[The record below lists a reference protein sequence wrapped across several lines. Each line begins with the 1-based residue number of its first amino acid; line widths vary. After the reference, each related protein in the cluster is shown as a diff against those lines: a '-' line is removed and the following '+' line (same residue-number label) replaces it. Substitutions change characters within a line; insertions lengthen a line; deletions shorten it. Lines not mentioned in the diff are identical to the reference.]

1 LTNHGEIIKK
11 KNISLDSPEE
21 VLNMNK
27 YTRNSKMKK
36 LLIASTALVAT
47 AGMAA
52 ADITMSGYAEIGMRD
67 AGGVVGMEMHS
78 DMDIGFKLSGASD
91 NGLTFGASID
101 LDEVSGGI
109 ASTGGPHAVHVSGAF
124 GTLTMG
130 DTDGALD
137 KANAE
142 VAALTTIA
150 DDHSTHAG
158 YNGGAG
164 LDSGD
169 ILRYDTTAAGFG
181 ISASIGQSDVAVAND
196 VMGYGITTTLGTVA
210 VSAAYQ
216 ADNVQDITAVSA
228 KTTVGGLTITANYSE
243 ATMAATAEVPA
254 VTAVDFALNT
264 TTGVISGKV
273 ASDKVAAINNSYEHS
288 AIGLAYTVSGVN
300 LHANYGSFDFDD
312 GTQADGYGL
321 AANYGLG
328 GGATVMVG
336 YGSGNARSA
345 TADVSTF
352 SVGLGLSF

>member
-1 LTNHGEIIKK
+1 
-11 KNISLDSPEE
+11 
-21 VLNMNK
+21 MNK
-27 YTRNSKMKK
+27 YIHKYIRNLKMKK
-36 LLIASTALVAT
+36 LLLASTAIVAT

-67 AGGVVGMEMHS
+67 AGGAVGMEMHS

-169 ILRYDTTAAGFG
+169 ILRYDTTYGGFG
-181 ISASIGQSDVAVAND
+181 LSASIGQSDVAVAND
-196 VMGYGITTTLGTVA
+196 VMGYGVTTSIGSVA

-216 ADNVQDITAVSA
+216 ADNTQDITAVSA
-228 KTTVGGLTITANYSE
+228 KTSLGGLTITANYSE
-243 ATMAATAEVPA
+243 ATMAATAKVDA
-254 VTAVDFALNT
+254 VTAAFTVGSGT
-264 TTGVISGKV
+264 TNSKYVEAVT
-273 ASDKVAAINNSYEHS
+273 AVAAINNSYEHTGL
-288 AIGLAYTVSGVN
+288 GLAYTVNGVN
-300 LHANYGSFDFDD
+300 LHANFGQYDYDD
-312 GTQADGYGL
+312 GSQADGYGI
-321 AANYGLG
+321 AANYSLG

-336 YGSGNARSA
+336 YGSGNARA
-345 TADVSTF
+345 TVATPQAADVSTF
-352 SVGLGLSF
+352 SIGLGLSF

>member
-1 LTNHGEIIKK
+1 
-11 KNISLDSPEE
+11 
-21 VLNMNK
+21 
-27 YTRNSKMKK
+27 MKK

-52 ADITMSGYAEIGMRD
+52 ADISMSGYAEIGMTD
-67 AGGVVGMEMHS
+67 NGGAVGMEMHS
-78 DMDIGFKLSGASD
+78 DMDVTFKLSGASD

-142 VAALTTIA
+142 VASLTSISDNHTA
-150 DDHSTHAG
+150 HAG

-169 ILRYDTTAAGFG
+169 ILRYDTTYGGFWV
-181 ISASIGQSDVAVAND
+181 SASIGQSDVAVAND
-196 VMGYGITTTLGTVA
+196 VMGYGVTTSIGTVA

-243 ATMAATAEVPA
+243 ATMDITPTGTVTTPAAV
-254 VTAVDFALNT
+254 V
-264 TTGVISGKV
+264 
-273 ASDKVAAINNSYEHS
+273 VAADGTVTGTAQVVSAAAVNNSYEHS

-336 YGSGNARSA
+336 YGNGTARSA
-345 TADVSTF
+345 TVDVSTF

>member
-1 LTNHGEIIKK
+1 
-11 KNISLDSPEE
+11 
-21 VLNMNK
+21 
-27 YTRNSKMKK
+27 MKK

-52 ADITMSGYAEIGMRD
+52 ADITMSGYAEIGMTD
-67 AGGVVGMEMHS
+67 NGGAVGMEMHS
-78 DMDIGFKLSGASD
+78 DMDVTFKLSGASD

-142 VAALTTIA
+142 VASLTSISDNHTA
-150 DDHSTHAG
+150 HAG

-243 ATMAATAEVPA
+243 ATMTDTAAVAAVAAAEVVGAPDTVA
-254 VTAVDFALNT
+254 VTAVDAF
-264 TTGVISGKV
+264 G
-273 ASDKVAAINNSYEHS
+273 NSYEHTGL
-288 AIGLAYTVSGVN
+288 GLAYTVSGVN
-300 LHANYGSFDFDD
+300 LSANFGQYDYDD
-312 GTQADGYGL
+312 GSQADGYGL
-321 AANYGLG
+321 AANYSLG

-336 YGSGNARSA
+336 YGSGNARA
-345 TADVSTF
+345 TAATAQAGDVSTF

>member
-1 LTNHGEIIKK
+1 
-11 KNISLDSPEE
+11 
-21 VLNMNK
+21 MNK

-52 ADITMSGYAEIGMRD
+52 ADITMSGYAEIGMTD
-67 AGGVVGMEMHS
+67 NGGAVGMEMHS

-142 VAALTTIA
+142 VASLTSISDNHTA
-150 DDHSTHAG
+150 HAG

-181 ISASIGQSDVAVAND
+181 LSASIGQSDVAVAND
-196 VMGYGITTTLGTVA
+196 VMGYGVTTSIGTVA

-216 ADNVQDITAVSA
+216 ADNTQDITAVSA
-228 KTTVGGLTITANYSE
+228 KTAIGGLTVTANYSE
-243 ATMAATAEVPA
+243 ATMAATAAIPTSAASFTAGVAASTGVLATDAVFVAA
-254 VTAVDFALNT
+254 VTGVD
-264 TTGVISGKV
+264 
-273 ASDKVAAINNSYEHS
+273 AINNSYEHTGL
-288 AIGLAYTVSGVN
+288 GLAYTMNGVN
-300 LHANYGSFDFDD
+300 LHANFGQYDYDD
-312 GTQADGYGL
+312 GSQADGYGL
-321 AANYGLG
+321 AANYSLG

-336 YGSGNARSA
+336 YGSGNARA
-345 TADVSTF
+345 TVSTAQAADVSTF

>member
-1 LTNHGEIIKK
+1 
-11 KNISLDSPEE
+11 
-21 VLNMNK
+21 
-27 YTRNSKMKK
+27 MKK

-67 AGGVVGMEMHS
+67 AGGAVGMEMHS

-164 LDSGD
+164 LDSND
-169 ILRYDTTAAGFG
+169 VLRYDTTAAGFG

-243 ATMAATAEVPA
+243 ATMAATPKGTVTTPA
-254 VTAVDFALNT
+254 AVVVATDGTVTGTAQV
-264 TTGVISGKV
+264 VS
-273 ASDKVAAINNSYEHS
+273 AADVNNSYEHS
-288 AIGLAYTVSGVN
+288 AIGLNYTVSGVN

-336 YGSGNARSA
+336 YGNGNARSA

>member
-1 LTNHGEIIKK
+1 
-11 KNISLDSPEE
+11 
-21 VLNMNK
+21 
-27 YTRNSKMKK
+27 MKK

-67 AGGVVGMEMHS
+67 AGGAVGMQMHS
-78 DMDIGFKLSGASD
+78 DMDIGFKLSGTSD

-101 LDEVSGGI
+101 LDEVSSGI
-109 ASTGGPHAVHVSGAF
+109 SNNGGPHAIHVSGAF

-142 VAALTTIA
+142 VASLTAIA
-150 DDHSTHAG
+150 DDHTAHSG

-169 ILRYDTTAAGFG
+169 ILRYDTTYAGFG
-181 ISASIGQSDVAVAND
+181 ISASIAQSDVAVAND
-196 VMGYGITTTLGTVA
+196 VIAYGVSTTLGTVA

-216 ADNVQDITAVSA
+216 NNNSDDITAVSA
-228 KTTVGGLTITANYSE
+228 KTTVGGLGMTANYSE
-243 ATMAATAEVPA
+243 ASKSTTAT
-254 VTAVDFALNT
+254 
-264 TTGVISGKV
+264 
-273 ASDKVAAINNSYEHS
+273 SYEHTGVGVS
-288 AIGLAYTVSGVN
+288 YTMNGVN
-300 LHANYGSFDFDD
+300 LHANYGVYDFDN
-312 GTQADGYGL
+312 GTNASGYGI

-336 YGSGNARSA
+336 YGNGTAQGA
-345 TADVSTF
+345 TADVTTF

>member
-1 LTNHGEIIKK
+1 
-11 KNISLDSPEE
+11 
-21 VLNMNK
+21 
-27 YTRNSKMKK
+27 MKK

-52 ADITMSGYAEIGMRD
+52 ADISMSGYAEIGMTD
-67 AGGVVGMEMHS
+67 NGGAVGMEMHS
-78 DMDIGFKLSGASD
+78 DMDVTFKLSGASD

-109 ASTGGPHAVHVSGAF
+109 ASTGGPHAIHVSGAF

-142 VAALTTIA
+142 VASLTSISDNHTA
-150 DDHSTHAG
+150 HAG

-169 ILRYDTTAAGFG
+169 ILRYDTTVAGFG

-196 VMGYGITTTLGTVA
+196 VMGYGVTTTLGTVA

-216 ADNVQDITAVSA
+216 ADNTQDITAVSA
-228 KTTVGGLTITANYSE
+228 KTTIGGLTITANYSE
-243 ATMAATAEVPA
+243 ATMAQTAAVPGVDASIVAATSTAVAYNILA
-254 VTAVDFALNT
+254 VTAVD
-264 TTGVISGKV
+264 
-273 ASDKVAAINNSYEHS
+273 AINNSYEHS
-288 AIGLAYTVSGVN
+288 ALGLAYTINGVN
-300 LHANYGSFDFDD
+300 LHANFGTYDYDD
-312 GTQADGYGL
+312 GSKADGYGL
-321 AANYGLG
+321 AANYSLG

-336 YGSGNARSA
+336 YGNGNARA
-345 TADVSTF
+345 TAATAQAADVSTF

>member
-1 LTNHGEIIKK
+1 
-11 KNISLDSPEE
+11 
-21 VLNMNK
+21 MNK

-52 ADITMSGYAEIGMRD
+52 ADITMSGYAEIGMTD
-67 AGGVVGMEMHS
+67 NGGAVGMEMHS

-101 LDEVSGGI
+101 LDEVSNGI

-142 VAALTTIA
+142 VASLTAISDNHTG
-150 DDHSTHAG
+150 HAG

-196 VMGYGITTTLGTVA
+196 VMGYGVTTTLGTVA

-216 ADNVQDITAVSA
+216 ADNTQDITAVSA
-228 KTTVGGLTITANYSE
+228 KTTIGGLTITANYSE
-243 ATMAATAEVPA
+243 ATMAATAKVEA
-254 VTAVDFALNT
+254 VTAAFTVGSGT
-264 TTGVISGKV
+264 TNSVY
-273 ASDKVAAINNSYEHS
+273 VAAVAEVAEINNSYEHTGL
-288 AIGLAYTVSGVN
+288 GLAYTVSGVD
-300 LHANYGSFDFDD
+300 LSANFGQYDYDD
-312 GTQADGYGL
+312 GSQADGYGL
-321 AANYGLG
+321 AANYSLG

-336 YGSGNARSA
+336 YGNGNARA
-345 TADVSTF
+345 TAATAQAADVSTF

>member
-1 LTNHGEIIKK
+1 
-11 KNISLDSPEE
+11 
-21 VLNMNK
+21 
-27 YTRNSKMKK
+27 MKK

-67 AGGVVGMEMHS
+67 AGGAVGMEMHS
-78 DMDIGFKLSGASD
+78 DMDIGFKLSGATD

-169 ILRYDTTAAGFG
+169 ILRYDTTYAGFG
-181 ISASIGQSDVAVAND
+181 ISASIAQSDVAVAND
-196 VMGYGITTTLGTVA
+196 VIAYGVTTSLGTVA

-216 ADNVQDITAVSA
+216 SDNTRDITAVSG
-228 KTTVGGLTITANYSE
+228 KTAVGGLGITANYSE
-243 ATMAATAEVPA
+243 ASMGTAAT
-254 VTAVDFALNT
+254 
-264 TTGVISGKV
+264 
-273 ASDKVAAINNSYEHS
+273 SYEHTGV
-288 AIGLAYTVSGVN
+288 GLAYTLNGVN
-300 LHANYGSFDFDD
+300 LHANYGNYDFDN
-312 GTQADGYGL
+312 GTNADGYGL

-336 YGSGNARSA
+336 YGNGTAQSA
-345 TADVSTF
+345 TADVTTF

>member
-1 LTNHGEIIKK
+1 
-11 KNISLDSPEE
+11 
-21 VLNMNK
+21 
-27 YTRNSKMKK
+27 MKK

-67 AGGVVGMEMHS
+67 AGGAVGMEMHS

-101 LDEVSGGI
+101 LDEVSNGI

-196 VMGYGITTTLGTVA
+196 VMGYGVTTSIGSVA

-216 ADNVQDITAVSA
+216 ADNTQDITAVSA
-228 KTTVGGLTITANYSE
+228 KTTIGGLTITANYSE
-243 ATMAATAEVPA
+243 ATMAATAKVEA
-254 VTAVDFALNT
+254 VTAKFTAS
-264 TTGVISGKV
+264 TGSTVNDVYV
-273 ASDKVAAINNSYEHS
+273 AAVSEVAAINNSYEHTGL
-288 AIGLAYTVSGVN
+288 GLAYSVNGVN
-300 LHANYGSFDFDD
+300 LHANFGQYDYDD
-312 GTQADGYGL
+312 GSQADGYGL
-321 AANYGLG
+321 AANYSLG

-336 YGSGNARSA
+336 YGSGNARA
-345 TADVSTF
+345 TAATAQAGDVSTF

>member
-1 LTNHGEIIKK
+1 
-11 KNISLDSPEE
+11 
-21 VLNMNK
+21 MNK

-67 AGGVVGMEMHS
+67 AGGAVGMEMHS

-101 LDEVSGGI
+101 LDEVSNGI

-243 ATMAATAEVPA
+243 ATMAATPVGT
-254 VTAVDFALNT
+254 VTT
-264 TTGVISGKV
+264 P
-273 ASDKVAAINNSYEHS
+273 AAIVVSTAGVVSGTAQVVSTAAVNNSYEHS

-300 LHANYGSFDFDD
+300 LHANYGSYDYDD
-312 GTQADGYGL
+312 GSQADGYGL

-336 YGSGNARSA
+336 YGNGNARSA

>member
-1 LTNHGEIIKK
+1 
-11 KNISLDSPEE
+11 
-21 VLNMNK
+21 MNK

-67 AGGVVGMEMHS
+67 AGGAVGMEMHS

-101 LDEVSGGI
+101 LDEVSNGI

-243 ATMAATAEVPA
+243 ATMAATPVGT
-254 VTAVDFALNT
+254 VTT
-264 TTGVISGKV
+264 P
-273 ASDKVAAINNSYEHS
+273 AAIVVSTAGVVSGTAQVVSTAAVNNSYEHS

-300 LHANYGSFDFDD
+300 LHANYGSYDYDD
-312 GTQADGYGL
+312 GSQADGYGL

-336 YGSGNARSA
+336 YGNGNARNA

>member
-1 LTNHGEIIKK
+1 
-11 KNISLDSPEE
+11 
-21 VLNMNK
+21 
-27 YTRNSKMKK
+27 MKK

-67 AGGVVGMEMHS
+67 GGGAVGMEMHS

-101 LDEVSGGI
+101 LDEVASGI
-109 ASTGGPHAVHVSGAF
+109 ASTGGSQAVHVSGGF

-142 VAALTTIA
+142 VASLTAIA
-150 DDHSTHAG
+150 DDHTAHAG

-164 LDSGD
+164 LDAND
-169 ILRYDTTAAGFG
+169 ILRYDTAYNGFG
-181 ISASIGQSDVAVAND
+181 ISASIAQSDVAVAND
-196 VMGYGITTTLGTVA
+196 VIAYGITTTLGTVA
-210 VSAAYQ
+210 LSAAYQ
-216 ADNVQDITAVSA
+216 DNNTQDITAVSA
-228 KTTVGGLTITANYSE
+228 KSSVGGLGITANYSE
-243 ATMAATAEVPA
+243 ATMGTAAT
-254 VTAVDFALNT
+254 
-264 TTGVISGKV
+264 
-273 ASDKVAAINNSYEHS
+273 SYEHTGV
-288 AIGLAYTVSGVN
+288 GLAYTLNGVN
-300 LHANYGSFDFDD
+300 LHANYGVYDFDD
-312 GTQADGYGL
+312 GTNADGYGL

-336 YGSGNARSA
+336 YGNGTAQSA
-345 TADVSTF
+345 TADVTTF

>member
-1 LTNHGEIIKK
+1 
-11 KNISLDSPEE
+11 
-21 VLNMNK
+21 
-27 YTRNSKMKK
+27 MKK

-52 ADITMSGYAEIGMRD
+52 ADITMSGYAEIGMTD
-67 AGGVVGMEMHS
+67 NGGAVGMEMHS
-78 DMDIGFKLSGASD
+78 DMDVTFKLSGASD

-142 VAALTTIA
+142 VASLTSISDNHTA
-150 DDHSTHAG
+150 HAG

-169 ILRYDTTAAGFG
+169 ILRYDTTYGGFG
-181 ISASIGQSDVAVAND
+181 LSASIGQSDVAVAND
-196 VMGYGITTTLGTVA
+196 VMGYGVTTSIGTVA

-216 ADNVQDITAVSA
+216 ADNTQDITAVSA
-228 KTTVGGLTITANYSE
+228 KTSLGGLTITANYSE
-243 ATMAATAEVPA
+243 ATMAATASGAVITPATYSIATGSIAGSAA
-254 VTAVDFALNT
+254 VTT
-264 TTGVISGKV
+264 ST
-273 ASDKVAAINNSYEHS
+273 AINNSYEHTGL
-288 AIGLAYTVSGVN
+288 GLAYTVNGVN
-300 LHANYGSFDFDD
+300 LHANFGQYDYDD
-312 GTQADGYGL
+312 GSQADGYGL
-321 AANYGLG
+321 AANYSLG

-336 YGSGNARSA
+336 YGSGNARA
-345 TADVSTF
+345 TAATAQAADVSTF
-352 SVGLGLSF
+352 SIGLGLSF

>member
-1 LTNHGEIIKK
+1 
-11 KNISLDSPEE
+11 
-21 VLNMNK
+21 
-27 YTRNSKMKK
+27 MKK
-36 LLIASTALVAT
+36 LLLASTAIVAT

-67 AGGVVGMEMHS
+67 AGGAVGMEMHS
-78 DMDIGFKLSGASD
+78 DMDIGFKLSGATD

-101 LDEVSGGI
+101 LDEVAGGI

-164 LDSGD
+164 LDSND
-169 ILRYDTTAAGFG
+169 VLRYDTTAAGFG

-196 VMGYGITTTLGTVA
+196 VMGYGVTTSIGSVA

-216 ADNVQDITAVSA
+216 ADNTQDITAVSA
-228 KTTVGGLTITANYSE
+228 KTSLGGLTITANYSE
-243 ATMAATAEVPA
+243 ATMAATPA
-254 VTAVDFALNT
+254 GTVTT
-264 TTGVISGKV
+264 P
-273 ASDKVAAINNSYEHS
+273 AAIVVSTAGVVSGTAQVVSAAAVNNSYEHTGL
-288 AIGLAYTVSGVN
+288 GLAYTVNGVN
-300 LHANYGSFDFDD
+300 LHANFGQYDYDD
-312 GTQADGYGL
+312 GSQADGYGL
-321 AANYGLG
+321 AANYSLG

-336 YGSGNARSA
+336 YGSGNARA
-345 TADVSTF
+345 TTLAPQAADVSTF
-352 SVGLGLSF
+352 SIGLGLSF

>member
-1 LTNHGEIIKK
+1 
-11 KNISLDSPEE
+11 
-21 VLNMNK
+21 
-27 YTRNSKMKK
+27 MKK

-52 ADITMSGYAEIGMRD
+52 ADITMSGYAEIGMTD
-67 AGGVVGMEMHS
+67 NGGAVGMEMHS
-78 DMDIGFKLSGASD
+78 DMDVTFKLSGASD

-142 VAALTTIA
+142 VASLTSISDNHTA
-150 DDHSTHAG
+150 HAG

-169 ILRYDTTAAGFG
+169 ILRYDTTYGGFG
-181 ISASIGQSDVAVAND
+181 LSASIGQSDVAVAND
-196 VMGYGITTTLGTVA
+196 VMGYGVTTSIGTVA

-216 ADNVQDITAVSA
+216 ADNTQDITAVSA
-228 KTTVGGLTITANYSE
+228 KTSLGGLTITANYSE
-243 ATMAATAEVPA
+243 ATMAATAKVEA
-254 VTAVDFALNT
+254 VTALFTAS
-264 TTGVISGKV
+264 TGSTVNDVYV
-273 ASDKVAAINNSYEHS
+273 AAVSEVAAINNSYEHTGL
-288 AIGLAYTVSGVN
+288 GLAYTVNGVN
-300 LHANYGSFDFDD
+300 LHANFGQYDYDD
-312 GTQADGYGL
+312 GSQADGYGL
-321 AANYGLG
+321 AANYSLG

-336 YGSGNARSA
+336 YGSGNARA
-345 TADVSTF
+345 TTITPQAADVSTF
-352 SVGLGLSF
+352 SIGLGLSF

>member
-1 LTNHGEIIKK
+1 
-11 KNISLDSPEE
+11 
-21 VLNMNK
+21 MNK
-27 YTRNSKMKK
+27 YIHKYIRNLKMKK
-36 LLIASTALVAT
+36 LLLASTAIVAT

-67 AGGVVGMEMHS
+67 AGGAVGMEMHS

-101 LDEVSGGI
+101 LDEVSNGI

-243 ATMAATAEVPA
+243 ATMAATAAVTGSAASFTAGVPA
-254 VTAVDFALNT
+254 S
-264 TTGVISGKV
+264 TGVLATDAVFV
-273 ASDKVAAINNSYEHS
+273 AAVAQADAINNSYEHS

-312 GTQADGYGL
+312 GSQADGYGL

-336 YGSGNARSA
+336 YGSGNARNA

-352 SVGLGLSF
+352 SLGLGLSF